1 MRRPAARERMG
12 ERGVD
17 RLAGRIEA
25 RAVRERDREIGGPEE
40 DAVEARRGQ
49 ERGPRGEGRAGL
61 DHREG
66 EREAV
71 GLGEVIGGR
80 EAREGERAVRP
91 PAARACWR
99 KLYEGC
105 EPP

>member
-1 MRRPAARERMG
+1 MG

-17 RLAGRIEA
+17 RLAGRIDA
-25 RAVRERDREIGGPEE
+25 RAIRELGGPEE

-49 ERGPRGEGRAGL
+49 DRVHGVEGRAGL
-61 DHREG
+61 DHRKG

-71 GLGEVIGGR
+71 GLGEVVRGR

-105 EPP
+105 ETKDVNRRA